1 MAEETTIVYCL
12 GSQHNGKMS
21 ADSVFDAHLFHAKN
35 NDNRVL
41 FTVPTQNNTKVG
53 KERKDI
59 DNIILTLKDGSKAL
73 FAELDDYDFYPR
85 KYPESIYKL
94 PSQWN
99 TSREIDQGYTW
110 FALKGVKEISKE
122 ELDSY
127 KTMNEKEHP
136 ILQSL
141 SGASC
146 RIYGTEK

>member
-1 MAEETTIVYCL
+1 MTEVITIVYRL
-12 GSQHNGKMS
+12 GSRGEMS
-21 ADSVFDAHLFHAKN
+21 ADDVLDAHLFHAKS

-53 KERKDI
+53 KKRKDI

-73 FAELDDYDFYPR
+73 FAELDDYGSYPC
-85 KYPESIYKL
+85 KYPDPIYKL
-94 PSQWN
+94 PYQWN
-99 TSREIDQGYTW
+99 PSQEIDQGYTW
-110 FALKGVKEISKE
+110 FALRGVKEISKE

-127 KTMNEKEHP
+127 KTMNENEYP

-146 RIYGTEK
+146 RVYGTKK